1 MALGQNILELRKKQG
16 LSQEQL
22 GEKIDVTRQTI
33 SNWELGETQ
42 PNPEQLKLLSKTLN
56 ISIDELLDNDL
67 QNILVNKLKIT
78 EKQTKNIKAV
88 LKALLVA
95 FILFFIVDV
104 IALIICFTGKLGP
117 FSKNKEINSQYV
129 IQENIID
136 ADKK

>member
-42 PNPEQLKLLSKTLN
+42 PNPEQLKLLSKTWN
-56 ISIDELLDNDL
+56 VSIDELLDNDL

-78 EKQTKNIKAV
+78 EKQTKNIKSV
-88 LKALLVA
+88 LRALLVA
-95 FILFFIVDV
+95 FVLFFIVDV
-104 IALIICFTGKLGP
+104 IAFIICFTGKLGP
-117 FSKNKEINSQYV
+117 FSKNKEINNQYV
-129 IQENIID
+129 IQENII
-136 ADKK
+136 